1 MKLLQETKVL
11 PEEIDSLG
19 HMNVRYYMAR
29 MERANSD
36 MMAELGLPAPT
47 AFLRRTDTYTRFMR
61 EQFEGASLQTYGQVL
76 EVTEGGMRTHVE
88 IRNEANE
95 QTAAVFIVT
104 TSLIDKATRQVLPM
118 PQDLQVSG
126 SELPSY
132 AAPRTL
138 NLKPVNSHVTLDEL
152 DACIPEIEG
161 GGMMSGKRSATIEA
175 EDVDSEG
182 WIREDI
188 ELMFLPF
195 AKMAAQNDMQG
206 PPVFTTEDG
215 RRVGWAVMETR
226 NLHFGQ
232 PRLGDEIAYFSADVA
247 LAEKSRVS
255 RRWAFDRN
263 SSQLLGISDSVGV
276 CIDLD
281 ERRAVAWPDDLRG
294 MIERHLQPQ
303 LI

>member
-1 MKLLQETKVL
+1 MKLLQETRVL

-29 MERANSD
+29 MEKANSE
-36 MMAELGLPAPT
+36 MMAGLGLPYAS

-61 EQFEGASLQTYGQVL
+61 EQFEGATLQTYGQVL
-76 EVTEGGMRTHVE
+76 ELAEGGMRTHVE
-88 IRNEANE
+88 VRNEAKE

-104 TSLIDKATRQVLPM
+104 TSMIDRASRRVLPM
-118 PQDLQVSG
+118 PGDLDVAKSK
-126 SELPSY
+126 LPDY
-132 AAPRTL
+132 AIPRTL
-138 NLKPVNSHVTLDEL
+138 SLETVNSDVTLAQL

-161 GGMMSGKRSATIEA
+161 GGMMSGKRATVIEP
-175 EDVDSEG
+175 EDVDSDG
-182 WIREDI
+182 WVREDI

-195 AKMAAQNDMQG
+195 AKMSAQQQVQG
-206 PPVFTTEDG
+206 PPVFETQDG

-226 NLHFGQ
+226 NLRFGQ
-232 PRLGDEIAYFSADVA
+232 PRLGDEIAYFSADVS
-247 LAEKSRVS
+247 LEEKSRVS

-263 SSQLLGISDSVGV
+263 TSELLGISDSVGV
-276 CIDLD
+276 CIDLV
-281 ERRAVAWPDDLRG
+281 ERRAIPWPDELRS